1 MEETI
6 LSLAKDSMAERWYSE
21 NLPFSSSVR
30 SVRAGM
36 EPLTVLK
43 AIWPSLEERA
53 LSQFLAPPG
62 CLAPSGRVKE
72 SARKSKTPSVPGTGK

>member
-1 MEETI
+1 MV
-6 LSLAKDSMAERWYSE
+6 SLEKSSMAERWYSE
-21 NLPFSSSVR
+21 NFFFSSSVR

-43 AIWPSLEERA
+43 ATWPSLEEMQ

-62 CLAPSGRVKE
+62 CLAFSGRVKE
-72 SARKSKTPSVPGTGK
+72 SARKSKMPLVPGTGK